1 MRRDFP
7 VYAVRCAPRSLV
19 SGAGGGGRGADVRSG
34 SGGRRV
40 GRGAAAVAGGD
51 DEPDVPGAQA
61 RTGGGDRDAA
71 AGEAGEECRGGGFEF
86 PDETE
91 EHTSELQSLMRISY
105 AVFCLKTKKQTQ
117 PLRQN
122 N

>member
-51 DEPDVPGAQA
+51 DEPDVPGAQE
-61 RTGGGDRDAA
+61 RTGGGDSDA
-71 AGEAGEECRGGGFEF
+71 EADRKRGVMGKSGSVSVDIGGCR
-86 PDETE
+86 
-91 EHTSELQSLMRISY
+91 RI
-105 AVFCLKTKKQTQ
+105 KKKK
-117 PLRQN
+117 
-122 N
+122 